1 MRAVILAGGKG
12 RRLLPYTAV
21 FPKPLVPI
29 GEEPIL
35 AIIIDQL
42 RRAAFEHITLAVG
55 HLAGLIQAY
64 FGDGSQFGVRIE
76 YSRETTP
83 LGTAGPLAQVS
94 GLDDDFLVMNGD
106 VLTDLD
112 PAQLMSAHR
121 AAGAIATI
129 AVFRKA
135 VDVSLGVLTLDG
147 SDHVVGYEE
156 KPTLHYLAST
166 GIYCFRPD
174 VLRHLEP
181 GVRCDL
187 PDLVRRL
194 VARGE
199 VVHGHRFDGCWLD
212 IGRPEDYAAA
222 QRLFATRQPGAMP
235 DSEAVPRPLT
245 EAEAEA
251 EAAAQ

>member
-1 MRAVILAGGKG
+1 VKAVILAGGKG

-42 RRAAFEHITLAVG
+42 RRAGFEHIILAVG

-76 YSRETTP
+76 YSRETAP
-83 LGTAGPLAQVS
+83 LGTAGPLSQLS
-94 GLDDDFLVMNGD
+94 CLDDDFLVMNGD
-106 VLTDLD
+106 VLTDLNL
-112 PAQLMSAHR
+112 AQLMSSHR
-121 AAGAIATI
+121 AAGAIGTI
-129 AVFRKA
+129 AVFRKT

-147 SDHVVGYEE
+147 GDHVVGYEE

-174 VLRHLEP
+174 VLSHLEP

-194 VARGE
+194 VARGH

-212 IGRPEDYAAA
+212 IGRPEDYATAQSLFGTRPPGATPESETAPAVLVDAEVAA
-222 QRLFATRQPGAMP
+222 Q
-235 DSEAVPRPLT
+235 
-245 EAEAEA
+245 
-251 EAAAQ
+251 